1 MKQLPFWLALAGR
14 YALCK
19 IKLLALR
26 LLQYASLFDL
36 MQHLLEHI
44 SKGTY
49 LSGKSSPK
57 RFICVLSVTVCSF
70 TENAVIQ

>member
-19 IKLLALR
+19 IKLALR
-26 LLQYASLFDL
+26 LLQYASLFDK

-49 LSGKSSPK
+49 LSSKSSPK
-57 RFICVLSVTVCSF
+57 RFICVLSVIVCSF

>member
-1 MKQLPFWLALAGR
+1 MQDKVVSIEVIAN
-14 YALCK
+14 
-19 IKLLALR
+19 
-26 LLQYASLFDL
+26 ASLFDL

-57 RFICVLSVTVCSF
+57 RFICVLSVIVCSF

>member
-44 SKGTY
+44 SEGTY
-49 LSGKSSPK
+49 LSGKSSP
-57 RFICVLSVTVCSF
+57 
-70 TENAVIQ
+70 